1 MIMPINRRALVT
13 GAALTAAAAP
23 MAARASAPSAT
34 DPLGVRGDFP
44 ITRQDL
50 TFLDSAFITP
60 IPQPVAD
67 AGAAFFHAKADRPL
81 IYEEV
86 LALSEQA
93 RVKFAGLI
101 NATPDE
107 IGMLFSTGEGENVVA
122 EGLDLKAGDNVVID
136 ELHYETEFVLYRAL
150 EKSRGIQL
158 RVVKHREGAVTAA
171 DYEPL
176 VDGKTKIVSV
186 AWVSHQNG
194 FRHDMRPLSDLAH
207 AHGAWLHTDAIQ
219 AVGALP
225 VDVRAAGVDSLSAN
239 SYKWLMA
246 GYGAAPFFVRR
257 EMMDRLKLDRFGGKH
272 VRRELP
278 DGSFEI
284 DQTARRFDY
293 SSRAFGDTQALSAS
307 IDFLQKVGIER
318 IEAHGV
324 GLALKLQDGL
334 VAQGHRLFTPH
345 GNRSPTVAFYGARSM
360 PEMKAAFAARK
371 VQVTVRDGKVRIASA
386 MFNTAEDID
395 RCLAVTARLV

>member
-1 MIMPINRRALVT
+1 MAMPINRRALVT
-13 GAALTAAAAP
+13 GGALAAAAP
-23 MAARASAPSAT
+23 MAARASAPSGS

-60 IPQPVAD
+60 IPQPVAE
-67 AGAAFFHAKADRPL
+67 AGAAFFHAKAERPL

-93 RVKFAGLI
+93 RVKFARLI

-107 IGMLFSTGEGENVVA
+107 IGMLFSTGEGENVIA

-158 RVVKHREGAVTAA
+158 RVVKHRDGAVTAA
-171 DYEPL
+171 DYEPF
-176 VDGKTKIVSV
+176 VDKKTRIVSV

-257 EMMDRLKLDRFGGKH
+257 EMIDRLKLDRFGGKH

-334 VAQGHRLFTPH
+334 AAQGHRLFTPH
-345 GNRSPTVAFYGARSM
+345 GNRSPTVAFYGARPM
-360 PEMKAAFAARK
+360 PEIKAAFAAQK